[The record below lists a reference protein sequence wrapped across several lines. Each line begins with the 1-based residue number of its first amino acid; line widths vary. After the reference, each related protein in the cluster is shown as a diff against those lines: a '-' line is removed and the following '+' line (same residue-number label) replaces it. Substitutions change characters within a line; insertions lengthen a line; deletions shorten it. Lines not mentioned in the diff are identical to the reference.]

1 MSIPNNPLVTGWLDP
16 IGKFYSCSSYEHIGT
31 AYKLKKEYHYTD
43 IEENSRYLPAD
54 DLLLRNGWVHIGRSV
69 AILGKCPKWRISWHP
84 RCHLTAVQKQF
95 LKPYFE
101 QDNVESLSKCHWEE
115 EQ

>member
-1 MSIPNNPLVTGWLDP
+1 LSIPNNPLVTGWLDP
-16 IGKFYSCSSYEHIGT
+16 IGEFYPCSFYEHIRT
-31 AYKLKKEYHYTD
+31 KYKLKKEYHYTH
-43 IEENSRYLPAD
+43 ID
-54 DLLLRNGWVHIGRSV
+54 DFLLRNGWVHIGRSV
-69 AILGKCPKWRISWHP
+69 AIFGKCPKWKISWHP
-84 RCHLTAVQKQF
+84 RCHLTAEQKQF